1 MASCISSAS
10 TGSSFLQCDEA
21 PLSLERLCN
30 SLLPSALF
38 EHISLNSSSDSAGC
52 DSSSGTSGSISGGS
66 GGGSIGAEHL
76 PAQLDMASAWK
87 PAADPVLGSYRSF
100 GSVSS
105 IPQQQQQQH
114 QQQQQQKG
122 GKGRRRGQQEEDI
135 PKQYATSTVFFA
147 GVSPIATE
155 AGLAS
160 VFEQF
165 GNIIKVNLF
174 RPYKTCKTS
183 KVCTECRIGAGW
195 GGGAEV
201 RS

>member
-1 MASCISSAS
+1 
-10 TGSSFLQCDEA
+10 
-21 PLSLERLCN
+21 
-30 SLLPSALF
+30 
-38 EHISLNSSSDSAGC
+38 
-52 DSSSGTSGSISGGS
+52 
-66 GGGSIGAEHL
+66 
-76 PAQLDMASAWK
+76 MASAWK

-195 GGGAEV
+195 GGGGGSQKLNGRVFRAV
-201 RS
+201 KSNLVLPVAGYLSSVCMQQCARSCSQLFPSSATA